1 MQTSLNCAYVLA
13 TLAEVLY
20 MEYLSLRIDQC
31 AWPRAEAALLYVSIF
46 CYVPD
51 GSRLHSVAI
60 VPGFI
65 SFLVTFY

>member
-31 AWPRAEAALLYVSIF
+31 APPHAEAALLYVSIF
-46 CYVPD
+46 VMYQTGPEFTV
-51 GSRLHSVAI
+51 L
-60 VPGFI
+60 
-65 SFLVTFY
+65 L